1 MTSPDI
7 PHQAKV
13 AAGRSRQ
20 RLLIVRHGAT
30 APNQAGLRCGGGLD
44 PPLTEA
50 GRRQVIEV
58 ARRLAA
64 QPERIDLIVCSD
76 LQRTRESAAIV
87 RAALGMVELRLVPAF
102 RERRLG
108 GWNLRPLAE
117 TESMLAAGETPPGGE
132 SRDAFAQRVRAGLQ
146 QIAPALNRRVLLVAS
161 KGVGRVLRELAGEPA
176 AAPMA
181 NAELLEL
188 SFELHCLTQ
197 TSVGAA

>member
-1 MTSPDI
+1 
-7 PHQAKV
+7 
-13 AAGRSRQ
+13 
-20 RLLIVRHGAT
+20 
-30 APNQAGLRCGGGLD
+30 
-44 PPLTEA
+44 
-50 GRRQVIEV
+50 
-58 ARRLAA
+58 
-64 QPERIDLIVCSD
+64 
-76 LQRTRESAAIV
+76 
-87 RAALGMVELRLVPAF
+87 MVELRLVPAF